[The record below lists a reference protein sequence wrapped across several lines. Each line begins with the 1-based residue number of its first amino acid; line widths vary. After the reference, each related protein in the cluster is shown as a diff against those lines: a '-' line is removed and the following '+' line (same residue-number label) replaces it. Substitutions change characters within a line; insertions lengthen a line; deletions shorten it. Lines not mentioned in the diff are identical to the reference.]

1 MRCKV
6 YGSVKGSFWAIH
18 RCVKEVKGLPPSVLL
33 CIAMVPL
40 CANFETEFGSLPTMD
55 RKIANTPHEKQH
67 FSNTWNGQTDSNA
80 ILK

>member
-40 CANFETEFGSLPTMD
+40 CANFETEFG
-55 RKIANTPHEKQH
+55 QH
-67 FSNTWNGQTDSNA
+67 FKLPSNTWNGQTDSNA